1 MKKEKL
7 LPLVTPGE
15 ILSEE
20 FLTPLRITEYRLSKD
35 IGVPPRRINEIVSG
49 ARAVSVDTAIR
60 LGQYFGTTAQFWLNL
75 QTDYDIRRMQRE
87 GAPKIARCPQLA
99 EAA

>member
-1 MKKEKL
+1 MRKEIL

-15 ILSEE
+15 ILAEE
-20 FLTPLRITEYRLSKD
+20 FLAPLGITEYRLSKD
-35 IGVPPRRINEIVSG
+35 ISVPPRRINEIVKG

-87 GAPKIARCPQLA
+87 GAPKIERCSILQLA
-99 EAA
+99 

>member
-15 ILSEE
+15 ILTEE
-20 FLTPLRITEYRLSKD
+20 FLTPLGITEYRLSKD
-35 IGVPPRRINEIVSG
+35 IGVPPRRINEIVNG

-75 QTDYDIRRMQRE
+75 QTDYDIRRMQRD
-87 GAPKIARCPQLA
+87 GAPKIERCPLLQ
-99 EAA
+99 AA